1 MSQKSILFIFL
12 TLAITVL
19 ASSLQAQNRSTLS
32 GRVMSAA
39 GEPLEGVT
47 VAADGLNLGTKTEKD
62 GHFTIAFERPGAYT
76 LVFSS
81 VGYGASKEKVRVEPG
96 QRHPALQIVLQPDT
110 QQFREVT
117 VRGKGEA
124 RQLREQAFTVN
135 AIDTRKIANTTADL
149 GQVLNRTTGIKMR
162 EQGGVGS
169 DFEFSING
177 LSGKSVK
184 LFLDGVP
191 LDVLGSAMN
200 LNNIPVNLA
209 QRIEVYKGVAPV
221 ELGSD
226 ALGGS
231 VNIVTNQSLDNYL
244 DVSHSYGS
252 FQTHQSALT
261 GQYVYKPA
269 GLVIKGS
276 TFFNYSKNN
285 YLMRG
290 VEIWDPEKYEYVSR
304 DFRRFH
310 DRYKSWMGQVEI
322 GLVNKK
328 WADVLFVGVGYTT
341 YDKQVQTGVRQT
353 IVYGG
358 VLKDGEGKN
367 ISLRYKKDSLFNNRL
382 NIGVYGTYSYDHYVL
397 SDTTLR
403 KYSWDG
409 SYVTGNPETGSLR
422 LTHVNRPRLFARL
435 NATYKLAENHDLNL
449 NYTFDDVENQTYNS
463 LTSSDDDMPGK
474 LGKHIVG
481 AAYQVKLFQ
490 KWTNTF
496 MGKYYGIALN
506 KKQYDYSLSKI
517 VSLRDF
523 QNYAGYGWASVYK
536 LSPNT
541 GIKTSYEHTYRLQDV
556 NEVYGDGYQVLN
568 NMELKPEA
576 SDNVNIG
583 GFYGSNSGRQ
593 DWFVEASAFYRS
605 AKGFIYAN
613 QYDNNQLQYQNLSN
627 VLVKGFDAEARYH
640 YGGVFNALL
649 NITYQ
654 HALDNTR
661 FVNNNSSG
669 GQSATYRNRIPNQ
682 PWLFGNLDLGLGK
695 NLAYG
700 GGARLQFTWS
710 THYTH
715 WYYRSWEGFATA
727 NSLATIPRQLVHNVM
742 LSYSMQKGRYNAS
755 LECRNLTDQLVYDN
769 FRLQKPGRAVFFKL
783 RFFIS

>member
-1 MSQKSILFIFL
+1 MYTGSILFRFFTIAFFC
-12 TLAITVL
+12 LATFVNAQNQITVL
-19 ASSLQAQNRSTLS
+19 GGVS
-32 GRVMSAA
+32 SAA

-47 VAADGLNLGTKTEKD
+47 VSVKGLSLGTKTEKD
-62 GHFTIAFERPGAYT
+62 GQFTLKFTKPGTFT
-76 LVFSS
+76 LIFSS
-81 VGYGASKEKVRVEPG
+81 VGYSTVEEKVRVESG
-96 QRHPALQIVLQPDT
+96 SSKLQITLQSSTID
-110 QQFREVT
+110 FNEVT

-124 RQLREQAFTVN
+124 QQLREQGFSVN
-135 AIDTRKIANTTADL
+135 AIDTKKIANTTADL
-149 GQVLNRTTGIKMR
+149 GQILNRSTGIKVR

-184 LFLDGVP
+184 LFLDGIP
-191 LDVLGSAMN
+191 LDILGSAMN
-200 LNNIPVNLA
+200 LNNIPINLA

-231 VNIVTNQSLDNYL
+231 VNIVTNKSLDNYL
-244 DVSHSYGS
+244 DISHSYGS
-252 FQTHQSALT
+252 FQSHQSALT

-285 YLMRG
+285 YLMKG
-290 VEIWDPEKYEYVSR
+290 VEVWDAGKYEYVKR

-310 DRYKSWMGQVEI
+310 DRYQSLMGQVEV

-328 WADVLFVGVGYTT
+328 WADVIFLGLGYST

-358 VLKDGEGKN
+358 VVKDGTGKN
-367 ISLRYKKDSLFNNRL
+367 VSLRYKKDSLLNNRL
-382 NIGVYGTYSYDHYVL
+382 SIGVYGTYSYDHYVL
-397 SDTTLR
+397 SDTTQR

-409 SYVTGNPETGSLR
+409 SYVPGNPETGSYR
-422 LTHVNRPRLFARL
+422 MTRVNRPRIFTRF
-435 NATYKLAENHDLNL
+435 NGNYNLAENHDLNL
-449 NYTFDDVENQTYNS
+449 NYTFDQVENQTYNS
-463 LTSSDDDMPGK
+463 LTSSGDDMPGK
-474 LGKHIVG
+474 LGKQIVG
-481 AAYQVKLFQ
+481 LAYQMKLFPN
-490 KWTNTF
+490 WTNTF
-496 MGKYYGIALN
+496 MTKYYGISMN
-506 KKQYDYSLSKI
+506 KRQYDYSLSKT
-517 VSLRDF
+517 VVLRDF
-523 QNYAGYGWASVYK
+523 QNYFGYGLASVYK
-536 LSPNT
+536 LDNNS
-541 GIKTSYEHTYRLQDV
+541 GIKASYEHTYRLQDV

-568 NMELKPEA
+568 NMTLKPEA

-583 GFYGSNSGRQ
+583 GFYGANSGRQ

-627 VLVKGFDAEARYH
+627 VMVKGFDAEAKYN
-640 YGGVFNALL
+640 YGNLFNALL

-661 FVNNNSSG
+661 FVNNSG
-669 GQSATYRNRIPNQ
+669 SGAVSATYKNRIPNQ
-682 PWLFGNLDLGLGK
+682 PWLYGNLDLGLGK
-695 NLAYG
+695 NLQNTRG
-700 GGARLQFTWS
+700 GRLQFTWS
-710 THYTH
+710 TQYTH

-727 NSLATIPRQLVHNVM
+727 NSLATIPKQLVHNVM

-769 FRLQKPGRAVFFKL
+769 FRLQKPGRAIFLKL
-783 RFFIS
+783 RFFII

>member
-1 MSQKSILFIFL
+1 MYKKSTLFHIFTFLLISLCVQAQKR
-12 TLAITVL
+12 ITV
-19 ASSLQAQNRSTLS
+19 S
-32 GRVMSAA
+32 GSVYNA
-39 GEPLEGVT
+39 ENVPLEGVT
-47 VAADGLNLGTKTEKD
+47 VAVKGLALGTKTEND
-62 GHFTIAFERPGAYT
+62 GRFTLQFARPGTFT
-76 LVFSS
+76 LVISS
-81 VGYGASKEKVRVEPG
+81 VGFKTVEEKVRVQAGSEAISP
-96 QRHPALQIVLQPDT
+96 QIVLESTSID
-110 QQFREVT
+110 FNEVT

-124 RQLREQAFTVN
+124 QQLREQGFSVN
-135 AIDTRKIANTTADL
+135 AIDTRKIANTTIDL
-149 GQVLNRTTGIKMR
+149 GQVLNRSTGIKMR

-191 LDVLGSAMN
+191 LDILGSAMN

-231 VNIVTNQSLDNYL
+231 VNIVTNKSLDNYL

-252 FQTHQSALT
+252 FRTHQSALT

-290 VEIWDPEKYEYVSR
+290 VEIWDAEQYAYVLR

-310 DRYKSWMGQVEI
+310 DRYQSLMGQLEV

-328 WADVLFVGVGYTT
+328 WADVLFLGVGYTT
-341 YDKQVQTGVRQT
+341 YDKQVQTGVRQS

-358 VLKDGEGKN
+358 VLKDGTGKN
-367 ISLRYKKDSLFNNRL
+367 VSLRYKKDSLLNNRL
-382 NIGVYGTYSYDHYVL
+382 SIGLYGTYAYDEYVL

-409 SYVTGNPETGSLR
+409 SYVPGNPETGSLR
-422 LTHVNRPRLFARL
+422 LTQVNRPRIFVRF
-435 NATYKLAENHDLNL
+435 NGNYHLAENHDLNV
-449 NYTFDDVENQTYNS
+449 NYTFDQVENQTYNR
-463 LTSSDDDMPGK
+463 LTSSGDDMPGK

-481 AAYQVKLFQ
+481 AAYQWRLFQ
-490 KWTNTF
+490 NWTNTF
-496 MGKYYGIALN
+496 MGKYYGIAMN
-506 KKQYDYSLSKI
+506 KRQYDYGLSKI
-517 VSLRDF
+517 VLMHNF
-523 QNYAGYGWASVYK
+523 QDYFGYGLASVYK
-536 LSPNT
+536 LDDNS
-541 GIKTSYEHTYRLQDV
+541 GVKASFEHTYRLQDV

-568 NMELKPEA
+568 NMDLKPEA

-583 GFYGSNSGRQ
+583 GFYGARSGRQ
-593 DWFVEASAFYRS
+593 DWFIEASAFYRS

-627 VLVKGFDAEARYH
+627 VLVRGIDAEARYN
-640 YGGVFNALL
+640 YGNLFNAML
-649 NITYQ
+649 NVTYQ
-654 HALDNTR
+654 HALDNTKY
-661 FVNNNSSG
+661 VNNSG
-669 GQSATYRNRIPNQ
+669 SGAVSATYRNRIPNQ

-695 NLAYG
+695 NLRNAQ
-700 GGARLQFTWS
+700 GARVQFTWS
-710 THYTH
+710 TQYTH

-727 NSLATIPRQLVHNVM
+727 NSLATIPKQLVHNVM

-755 LECRNLTDQLVYDN
+755 LECRNLTNELVYDN
-769 FRLQKPGRAVFFKL
+769 FRLQKPGRAMFLKL
-783 RFFIS
+783 RMFLI

>member
-1 MSQKSILFIFL
+1 MYLSKFFQKSLPLLLLIWSISIYGQSEILL
-12 TLAITVL
+12 TGTIKEE
-19 ASSLQAQNRSTLS
+19 S
-32 GRVMSAA
+32 G
-39 GEPLEGVT
+39 
-47 VAADGLNLGTKTEKD
+47 VAL
-62 GHFTIAFERPGAYT
+62 PGASIVMKGSSTGTTADEKGFFRLDLKKSGSYT
-76 LVFSS
+76 IEVSA
-81 VGYGASKEKVRVEPG
+81 VGYLSQSKLINVKSG
-96 QRHPALQIVLQPDT
+96 QEITLNFLLKSNVKEMN
-110 QQFREVT
+110 EVT
-117 VRGKGEA
+117 VHGKGEA
-124 RQLREQAFTVN
+124 QQLREQGFAVN
-135 AIDTRKIANTTADL
+135 SIDTRKIANTTADL

-191 LDVLGSAMN
+191 LDILGSAMN
-200 LNNIPVNLA
+200 LNNIPINLA

-231 VNIVTNQSLDNYL
+231 VNIITNKSLDNYL
-244 DVSHSYGS
+244 DISHSYGS

-285 YLMRG
+285 YLMKG
-290 VEIWDPEKYEYVSR
+290 VEIWDAEKYEYVTR

-310 DRYKSWMGQVEI
+310 DRYKSLMAQLEV

-328 WADVLFVGVGYTT
+328 WADVLFLGLGYST

-353 IVYGG
+353 IIYGG
-358 VLKDGEGKN
+358 VIKDGSGKN
-367 ISLRYKKDSLFNNRL
+367 VSLRYKKDSLLNNKL
-382 NIGVYGTYSYDHYVL
+382 SIGVYGTYSYDQYVL

-409 SYVTGNPETGSLR
+409 SYVPGNPETGSFR
-422 LTHVNRPRLFARL
+422 TSQVNRPRIFTRF
-435 NATYKLAENHDLNL
+435 NGNYKLAENHDLNL
-449 NYTFDDVENQTYNS
+449 NYTFDQVENQTYNS
-463 LTSSDDDMPGK
+463 LTSSGDDMPGK
-474 LGKHIVG
+474 LGKQIIG
-481 AAYQVKLFQ
+481 LAYQAKLFQ
-490 KWTNTF
+490 NWTNTF
-496 MGKYYGIALN
+496 MAKYYGIAMN
-506 KKQYDYSLSKI
+506 KRQYDYSLAKT
-517 VSLRDF
+517 VVLRDF
-523 QNYAGYGWASVYK
+523 QNYLGYGWASVYK
-536 LSPNT
+536 LNNNS
-541 GIKTSYEHTYRLQDV
+541 GVKTSYEHTYRLQDV

-568 NMELKPEA
+568 NMTLKPEA

-583 GFYGSNSGRQ
+583 GFYGANSGRQ

-627 VLVKGFDAEARYH
+627 VLVKGFDAEAKYN
-640 YGGVFNALL
+640 YGNLFNALL
-649 NITYQ
+649 NVTYQ
-654 HALDNTR
+654 QALDNTKR
-661 FVNNNSSG
+661 VNNSG
-669 GQSATYRNRIPNQ
+669 SGAVSATYKNRIPNQ
-682 PWLFGNLDLGLGK
+682 PWLYGNLDLGLGK
-695 NLAYG
+695 NLRYSKG
-700 GGARLQFTWS
+700 GRLQFTWS
-710 THYTH
+710 TQYTH

-727 NSLATIPRQLVHNVM
+727 NSLATIPKQLVHNVM
-742 LSYSMQKGRYNAS
+742 LSYSIQKGRYNAS

-769 FRLQKPGRAVFFKL
+769 FRLQKPGRAVFLKF
-783 RFFIS
+783 RFFLI

>member
-1 MSQKSILFIFL
+1 MYLSKFLQKSLPLLLFIWSICVYGQSEILFTGTIKDESGAAL
-12 TLAITVL
+12 PG
-19 ASSLQAQNRSTLS
+19 ASIVIKGTSAGTTTDEKGFFRLDVKKADSYNIEVSAVGYLS
-32 GRVMSAA
+32 QSKV
-39 GEPLEGVT
+39 VT
-47 VAADGLNLGTKTEKD
+47 VKAGQET
-62 GHFTIAFERPGAYT
+62 T
-76 LVFSS
+76 LTFLLKSNV
-81 VGYGASKEKVRVEPG
+81 KEMG
-96 QRHPALQIVLQPDT
+96 
-110 QQFREVT
+110 EVT
-117 VRGKGEA
+117 VHGKGEA
-124 RQLREQAFTVN
+124 QQLREQGFAVN
-135 AIDTRKIANTTADL
+135 SIDTRKIANTTADL

-191 LDVLGSAMN
+191 LDILGSAMN
-200 LNNIPVNLA
+200 LNNIPINLA

-231 VNIVTNQSLDNYL
+231 VNIITNKSLENYL
-244 DVSHSYGS
+244 DISHSYGS

-285 YLMRG
+285 YLMKG
-290 VEIWDPEKYEYVSR
+290 VEIWDAEKYEYVTR

-310 DRYKSWMGQVEI
+310 DRYKSVMAQVEV

-328 WADVLFVGVGYTT
+328 WADVLFLGLGYST

-353 IVYGG
+353 IIYGG
-358 VLKDGEGKN
+358 VVKDGSGKN
-367 ISLRYKKDSLFNNRL
+367 VSLRYKKDSLLNNKL
-382 NIGVYGTYSYDHYVL
+382 SIGVYGTYSYDQYVL

-409 SYVTGNPETGSLR
+409 SYVPGNPETGSFR
-422 LTHVNRPRLFARL
+422 TSQVNRPRIFTRF
-435 NATYKLAENHDLNL
+435 NGNYKLAENHDLNL
-449 NYTFDDVENQTYNS
+449 NYTFDQVENQTYNS
-463 LTSSDDDMPGK
+463 LTSTGDDMPGK
-474 LGKHIVG
+474 LGKQIIG
-481 AAYQVKLFQ
+481 LAYQAKLFQ
-490 KWTNTF
+490 NWTNTF
-496 MGKYYGIALN
+496 MAKYYGIAMN
-506 KKQYDYSLSKI
+506 KKQYDYSLAKT
-517 VSLRDF
+517 VVLRDF
-523 QNYAGYGWASVYK
+523 QNYLGYGWASVYK
-536 LSPNT
+536 LNNNS
-541 GIKTSYEHTYRLQDV
+541 GVKTSYEHTYRLQDV

-568 NMELKPEA
+568 NLTLKPEA

-583 GFYGSNSGRQ
+583 GFYGANSERQ

-627 VLVKGFDAEARYH
+627 VLVKGFDAEAKYN
-640 YGGVFNALL
+640 YGNLFNALL
-649 NITYQ
+649 NVTYQ

-661 FVNNNSSG
+661 YVNNSG
-669 GQSATYRNRIPNQ
+669 SGAVSATYKNRIPNQ
-682 PWLFGNLDLGLGK
+682 PWLYGNLDLGLGK
-695 NLAYG
+695 NLRYNKG
-700 GGARLQFTWS
+700 GRLQFTWS
-710 THYTH
+710 TQYTH

-727 NSLATIPRQLVHNVM
+727 NSLATIPKQLVHNVM

-769 FRLQKPGRAVFFKL
+769 FRLQKPGRAVFLKF
-783 RFFIS
+783 RFFLI

>member
-1 MSQKSILFIFL
+1 MYTRSVFVKFFSLVVFLF
-12 TLAITVL
+12 
-19 ASSLQAQNRSTLS
+19 SLGVQAQAQVLVS
-32 GRVMSAA
+32 GAVSSEA
-39 GEPLEGVT
+39 GESLEGVT
-47 VAADGLNLGTKTEKD
+47 VAVKGLSIGTKTGKD
-62 GHFTIAFERPGAYT
+62 GSFKLSFNKSGSYT

-81 VGYGASKEKVRVEPG
+81 VGYSPVEEKVRAELGSKP
-96 QRHPALQIVLQPDT
+96 LQIVLKSEAFT
-110 QQFREVT
+110 INEVT

-124 RQLREQAFTVN
+124 QRLREQGFSVN
-135 AIDTRKIANTTADL
+135 AIDTRKISNTTADL
-149 GQVLNRTTGIKMR
+149 GQILNRSTGIKMR

-191 LDVLGSAMN
+191 LDILGSAMN

-231 VNIVTNQSLDNYL
+231 VNIVTNKSLDNYL

-269 GLVIKGS
+269 GLVVKGS

-285 YLMRG
+285 YLMKG
-290 VEIWDPEKYEYVSR
+290 VEIWDAEQYEYVKR

-310 DRYKSWMGQVEI
+310 DRYKSLMGQVEV

-328 WADVLFVGVGYTT
+328 WADVLFLGVGYTT

-358 VLKDGEGKN
+358 VVKDGTGKN
-367 ISLRYKKDSLFNNRL
+367 ISLRYKKDSLLNNRL
-382 NIGVYGTYSYDHYVL
+382 SIGVYGTYSYDHYVL
-397 SDTTLR
+397 ADTVLR

-409 SYVTGNPETGSLR
+409 SYVTGNPETGSFR
-422 LTHVNRPRLFARL
+422 TSHVNRPRIFARL
-435 NATYKLAENHDLNL
+435 NANYHVAENHDVNV
-449 NYTFDDVENQTYNS
+449 NYTFDNVENQTYNS
-463 LTSSDDDMPGK
+463 LTSSGDDMPGR

-481 AAYQVKLFQ
+481 AAYQGKLLPN
-490 KWTNTF
+490 WTNTF
-496 MGKYYGIALN
+496 MGKYYGITMN
-506 KKQYDYSLSKI
+506 KKQYDYNLLKI
-517 VSLRDF
+517 VLLRDF
-523 QNYAGYGWASVYK
+523 KDYFGYGWASVYK
-536 LSPNT
+536 LSNNS
-541 GIKTSYEHTYRLQDV
+541 GVKASLEHTYRLQDV
-556 NEVYGDGYQVLN
+556 NEVYGDGFQVLN
-568 NMELKPEA
+568 NMALEPEA
-576 SDNVNIG
+576 SDNLNIG
-583 GFYGSNSGRQ
+583 GFYGGNSGRQ
-593 DWFVEASAFYRS
+593 DWFVEASGFYRS

-627 VLVKGFDAEARYH
+627 VLVRGFDAEAKYN
-640 YGGVFNALL
+640 YANIFNAML

-654 HALDNTR
+654 NALDNTKY
-661 FVNNNSSG
+661 VNNSG
-669 GQSATYRNRIPNQ
+669 SGTVSATYKNRIPNQ
-682 PWLFGNLDLGLGK
+682 PWLFGNLDLGVTKHLR
-695 NLAYG
+695 NTDG
-700 GGARLQFTWS
+700 GRVQFTWS
-710 THYTH
+710 TQYTH
-715 WYYRSWEGFATA
+715 WYYRSWEGFSTA
-727 NSLATIPRQLVHNVM
+727 NSLTTIPKQLVHNVM
-742 LSYSMQKGRYNAS
+742 LSYSTQKGRYNVS

-769 FRLQKPGRAVFFKL
+769 FRLQKPGRAVFLKL
-783 RFFIS
+783 RFFII